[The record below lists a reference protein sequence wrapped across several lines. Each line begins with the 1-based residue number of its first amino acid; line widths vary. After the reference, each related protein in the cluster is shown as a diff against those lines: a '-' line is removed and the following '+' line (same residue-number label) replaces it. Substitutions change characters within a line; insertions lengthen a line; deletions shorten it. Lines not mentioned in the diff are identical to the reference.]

1 MISKIQE
8 QRSPSLTSNLSCHEK
23 DNDNM
28 STNKEFLEWMST
40 LPTDG
45 VEPATTETIDEIKKE
60 LVAKNQKVIKAKL
73 QGIFDVRERTLKNI
87 RDYKKVV
94 DREKA
99 KLDKLQAL
107 TAKVLAGEDEDE
119 DFVNNNMSPSSF
131 R

>member
-1 MISKIQE
+1 
-8 QRSPSLTSNLSCHEK
+8 
-23 DNDNM
+23 M
-28 STNKEFLEWMST
+28 STNKEFLEWMGT
-40 LPTDG
+40 LPVDG
-45 VEPATTETIDEIKKE
+45 VEAATSETIDEIKKE

>member
-1 MISKIQE
+1 
-8 QRSPSLTSNLSCHEK
+8 
-23 DNDNM
+23 M

-87 RDYKKVV
+87 RDYKKYM
-94 DREKA
+94 DKEKA
-99 KLDKLQAL
+99 ALDKLQAL

-119 DFVNNNMSPSSF
+119 DYLNSGLSPTSF